1 MYVVDVDGIFG
12 LKIVDVLFFCKC
24 FLIFDWGLFGGGVV
38 FFIGIFKFGKLYRCF
53 FLMVWKFFKVGVVFF
68 LVNLKFGELGDFF
81 LLDVWNFFVE
91 SFNLGKLFLLLEYIL
106 FLVFKF
112 FEDFNF
118 GKCIL
123 LEL

>member
-1 MYVVDVDGIFG
+1 
-12 LKIVDVLFFCKC
+12 
-24 FLIFDWGLFGGGVV
+24 
-38 FFIGIFKFGKLYRCF
+38 
-53 FLMVWKFFKVGVVFF
+53 MVWKFFKVGVVFF